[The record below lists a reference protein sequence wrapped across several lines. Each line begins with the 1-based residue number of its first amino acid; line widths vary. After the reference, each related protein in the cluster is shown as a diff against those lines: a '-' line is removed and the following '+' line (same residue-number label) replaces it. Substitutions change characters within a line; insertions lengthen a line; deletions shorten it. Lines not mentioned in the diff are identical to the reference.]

1 MRWFNWVGIVMMV
14 LGLAI
19 NEALF
24 FAAWSDFNMTWAI
37 GLGSYFVI
45 ALGLS
50 LWGGPK
56 REED

>member
-1 MRWFNWVGIVMMV
+1 MMV

-24 FAAWSDFNMTWAI
+24 FSAWSDFNITWAI

-56 REED
+56 READ